1 MILASL
7 FFIELILLL
16 IIFEFF
22 ESTLPETFL
31 TIFEILTSFAFAA
44 LSYLLIAAFLAG
56 EALRSAF
63 LRAATFF

>member
-31 TIFEILTSFAFAA
+31 TIFEILTSLAFAA